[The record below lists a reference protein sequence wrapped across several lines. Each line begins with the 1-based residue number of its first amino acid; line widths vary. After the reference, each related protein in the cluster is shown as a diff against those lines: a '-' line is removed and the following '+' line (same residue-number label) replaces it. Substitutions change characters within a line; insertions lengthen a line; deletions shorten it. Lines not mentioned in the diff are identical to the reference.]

1 MKIIW
6 TAEAK
11 YTFYKNR
18 NYLLHNW
25 SYEISLKFVENTLRT
40 ISLIT
45 QNPHLGKYKMDLKC
59 NVVLISKHISL
70 HYEIS
75 NDSIVLIIFWD
86 NRQNPQNKYLY

>member
-6 TAEAK
+6 TDEAK

-25 SYEISLKFVENTLRT
+25 SYETSLKFVKNTLHT
-40 ISLIT
+40 INLLIK
-45 QNPHLGKYKMDLKC
+45 NPQLGKYKMDLRC
-59 NVVLISKHISL
+59 NVVVISKHISL

-75 NDSIVLIIFWD
+75 NDCLVLIIFWD
-86 NRQNPQNKYLY
+86 NRQKPKNQHS